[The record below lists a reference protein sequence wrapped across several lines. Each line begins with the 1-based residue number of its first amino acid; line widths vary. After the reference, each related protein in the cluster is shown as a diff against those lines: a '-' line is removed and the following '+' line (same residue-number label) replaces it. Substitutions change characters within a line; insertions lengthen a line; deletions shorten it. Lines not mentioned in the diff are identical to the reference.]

1 MNFLRCRFPRFANAA
16 VAGVVAAALLMA
28 PRAALTQDWP
38 TRPVTM
44 VVTFPAGASDD
55 VLARIL
61 APRLSELLGQQ
72 VIVENVGGAGGMIG
86 ASRVA
91 KAAPD
96 GYQFVLGGLG
106 TFAAIQT
113 LHPKPLYNSATDFE
127 PVALIVEQ
135 SVALIVRKDLPVGNL
150 REFIAYAKANHAG
163 MQYGS
168 AGLGS
173 FSQLVCELLHS
184 AIGVSVTHVPF
195 RSAALAMQEVIAGR
209 LDYLCPIASVALPPI
224 ESNQVKAIAMLSKKG
239 SPILPKL
246 ATAHEQGLVDFDAY
260 FWDGLFFP
268 KRTPLPIVQRLHAAT
283 VATIDTAAVQGRL
296 KDIGATIVPS
306 ERRSP
311 AYLQEFVVGEIAKW
325 GAAIKAANIKM
336 E

>member
-1 MNFLRCRFPRFANAA
+1 MKFPRRRFLHLAA
-16 VAGVVAAALLMA
+16 GAAALVLS
-28 PRAALTQDWP
+28 PNVALPQDWP
-38 TRPVTM
+38 MRPVSM
-44 VVTFPAGASDD
+44 VVTFPAGSADD

-86 ASRVA
+86 VSRVA

-106 TFAAIQT
+106 TFAATQT
-113 LHPKPLYNSATDFE
+113 LHSRPLYNSATDFE

-135 SVALIVRKDLPVGNL
+135 SAILIARKDLPVHNL
-150 REFIAYAKANHAG
+150 QEFIAYAKANQAG

-168 AGLGS
+168 AGIGS

-184 AIGVSVTHVPF
+184 SIGVSVTHVPF
-195 RSAALAMQEVIAGR
+195 RAAALAMQEVIAGR
-209 LDYLCPIASVALPPI
+209 IDYLCPVTAIALPNI
-224 ESNQVKAIAMLSKKG
+224 ESNQVKPIAMLSK
-239 SPILPKL
+239 SRPPILPKL

-260 FWDGLFFP
+260 FWDGIFLP
-268 KRTPLPIVQRLHAAT
+268 KRTPLPIVQKLHAAT
-283 VATIDTAAVQGRL
+283 IATLDTAAVQDRL
-296 KDIGATIVPS
+296 KDIGATTVSP

-311 AYLQEFVVGEIAKW
+311 EYLQNFVVSEIAKW

>member
-1 MNFLRCRFPRFANAA
+1 MKLPHRQFLHLAA
-16 VAGVVAAALLMA
+16 GAAALMLS
-28 PRAALTQDWP
+28 PNVALPQDWP

-44 VVTFPAGASDD
+44 VVTFPAGSADD

-61 APRLSELLGQQ
+61 APRLSGLLGQQ

-86 ASRVA
+86 VSRVA

-96 GYQFVLGGLG
+96 GYQFVLGNLG
-106 TFAAIQT
+106 TFAATQT
-113 LHPKPLYNSATDFE
+113 LHSRPLYNSTTDFA

-135 SVALIVRKDLPVGNL
+135 SAILIARNDLPVHNL
-150 REFIAYAKANHAG
+150 QEFIAYAKANHAG

-168 AGLGS
+168 AGIGS

-184 AIGVSVTHVPF
+184 SIGVSVTHVPF
-195 RSAALAMQEVIAGR
+195 RGAVLAMQEVIAGR
-209 LDYLCPIASVALPPI
+209 IDYLCPVTAIALSNIA
-224 ESNQVKAIAMLSKKG
+224 SNQVNP
-239 SPILPKL
+239 PILPKL

-260 FWDGLFFP
+260 FWDGIFLP
-268 KRTPLPIVQRLHAAT
+268 KRTPLPIVQKLHAAT
-283 VATIDTAAVQGRL
+283 IATLDTAAVQDRL
-296 KDIGATIVPS
+296 KDIGATTVSP

-311 AYLQEFVVGEIAKW
+311 EYLQNVVVSEIAKW

>member
-1 MNFLRCRFPRFANAA
+1 MAKFLRRCF
-16 VAGVVAAALLMA
+16 VYLAAAAAAPMA
-28 PRAALTQDWP
+28 ASAQDWP
-38 TRPVTM
+38 TRPVTL
-44 VVTFPAGASDD
+44 VVSYPAGASDD

-86 ASRVA
+86 VSRVA

-135 SVALIVRKDLPVGNL
+135 PVVLVVRKDLPVGNL

-163 MQYGS
+163 MQFGS
-168 AGLGS
+168 AGIGS
-173 FSQLVCELLHS
+173 FSQLVAELLHS
-184 AIGVSVTHVPF
+184 AIGVSTTHVPF

-209 LDYLCPIASVALPPI
+209 IDYLCPIASVALPPV
-224 ESNQVKAIAMLSKKG
+224 ESNQVKAIAMLSKNG
-239 SPILPKL
+239 SPVLPKL
-246 ATAHEQGLVDFDAY
+246 ATAHEQGLANFDAY
-260 FWDGLFFP
+260 FWDGVFLP
-268 KRTPLPIVQRLHAAT
+268 KRTPPPIVQRLHAAT
-283 VATIDTAAVQGRL
+283 VAAIDTPAVQDRL
-296 KDIGATIVPS
+296 KDIGATVVS
-306 ERRSP
+306 SQRRSP
-311 AYLQEFVVGEIAKW
+311 DYLQSFVVGEIAKW
-325 GAAIKAANIKM
+325 GAAIRAANIKM